1 MATASSLGLPRPF
14 GPYELVRQLA
24 VGGMAEVFVARARSV
39 AGFEKIV
46 ALKTIHPRFSED
58 PEFARLLVE
67 EANITAQLSHRNI
80 VQVIDLGQIDDTHY
94 IAMEYVDGMDL
105 SRLITKMRERGQ
117 RCSPRFAA
125 FIVREVCDGLEHAH
139 RKSTAD
145 GKPLKIIHRDVS
157 PPNILISSAGE
168 VKLTDFGIAKAAL
181 RASSTE
187 AGVVKGKYAYM
198 PPEQAKGHPLDV
210 RADVFSAGCVL
221 YELATGQPVYK
232 DAPLPALL
240 DRVSRGIFDAPEKVR
255 PDLPHALVAVIK
267 KSLSAAAQDRYAS
280 ARAMADDLNAF
291 LYTLPPN
298 PEFEVSQIVSGI
310 QDGSRSSV
318 PPMAGTSLFDD
329 DSEEST
335 QIESMAAMRSKM
347 TPGEAAAAAAKP
359 ATSVPMNR
367 APDPDA
373 FTDEPTRAMRR
384 EKLMPEMA
392 VDDDDEPEPT
402 AVGVRPNTAAP
413 RVQTALVPAAGVR
426 PAAGSAPGPSA
437 AKPGPMPTATSS
449 SKPAMAAATS
459 SSKPAT
465 APPSFGARSPSGS
478 MPSTAK
484 VAPAAASEPR
494 LPARKATLIGAVA
507 PVLPDRPPA
516 ATPPATP
523 PTPPQRRS
531 MPPPPPPAASR
542 TSSGAMPVQTTTK
555 LPANLKPAANTRPP
569 VLPSS
574 SSPLPAMVPR
584 AQTSPPAIPPP
595 ASAPVQQQP
604 PPSAPQ
610 PPSQQVQQAPAEAP
624 MQAAPV
630 HFQPSSTPQNAPSVA
645 QSQPNYPQQSAPN
658 YSQQQAPQQVAPNYP
673 PQQQAPHPAHAQRAS
688 DDDRKQRLA
697 VIIAGA
703 FAAVGVVALVAVVF
717 LGR

>member
-1 MATASSLGLPRPF
+1 
-14 GPYELVRQLA
+14 
-24 VGGMAEVFVARARSV
+24 MAEVFVARARSV
-39 AGFEKIV
+39 AGFEKVV

-80 VQVIDLGQIDDTHY
+80 VQVIDLGQIDDMHY

-105 SRLITKMRERGQ
+105 SRLISKMRERSQ

-139 RKSTAD
+139 RKSGSD

-198 PPEQAKGHPLDV
+198 PPEQAKGQPLDV

-221 YELATGQPVYK
+221 YELATGAPVYK
-232 DAPLPALL
+232 DGPLPVLL
-240 DRVSRGIFDAPEKVR
+240 DRVSRGIYDAPEKVR
-255 PDLPHALVAVIK
+255 PDLPAPLVAVIK
-267 KSLSAAAQDRYAS
+267 KALAPAAQDRYAS

-310 QDGSRSSV
+310 QEGSRSSI
-318 PPMAGTSLFDD
+318 PPMAGMSLFDD

-347 TPGEAAAAAAKP
+347 VPGEAGAKPAAKP
-359 ATSVPMNR
+359 TASVAMQT

-384 EKLMPEMA
+384 EKLIPDAAPE
-392 VDDDDEPEPT
+392 DDDEPEPT

-413 RVQTALVPAAGVR
+413 RVMGSNASIPAVR
-426 PAAGSAPGPSA
+426 PAAGAAAAPKPAPS
-437 AKPGPMPTATSS
+437 ATSS
-449 SKPAMAAATS
+449 SKPVTAAMPTAGPRPQAQAT
-459 SSKPAT
+459 
-465 APPSFGARSPSGS
+465 
-478 MPSTAK
+478 TAK
-484 VAPAAASEPR
+484 APAAPASPEPR

-507 PVLPDRPPA
+507 PVLPERAPPSPPPA
-516 ATPPATP
+516 PA
-523 PTPPQRRS
+523 QRRS
-531 MPPPPPPAASR
+531 MPPPPPPAATKS
-542 TSSGAMPVQTTTK
+542 TMNMP
-555 LPANLKPAANTRPP
+555 A
-569 VLPSS
+569 
-574 SSPLPAMVPR
+574 
-584 AQTSPPAIPPP
+584 
-595 ASAPVQQQP
+595 
-604 PPSAPQ
+604 
-610 PPSQQVQQAPAEAP
+610 
-624 MQAAPV
+624 
-630 HFQPSSTPQNAPSVA
+630 
-645 QSQPNYPQQSAPN
+645 
-658 YSQQQAPQQVAPNYP
+658 
-673 PQQQAPHPAHAQRAS
+673 
-688 DDDRKQRLA
+688 
-697 VIIAGA
+697 
-703 FAAVGVVALVAVVF
+703 
-717 LGR
+717 